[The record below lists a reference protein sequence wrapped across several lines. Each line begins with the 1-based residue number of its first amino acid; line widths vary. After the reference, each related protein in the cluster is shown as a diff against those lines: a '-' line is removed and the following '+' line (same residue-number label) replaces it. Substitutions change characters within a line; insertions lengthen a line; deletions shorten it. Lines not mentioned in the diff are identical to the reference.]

1 MEKETVLEIEFKEL
15 WNDKFAWKITK
26 QNEEILIRNEFKD
39 EELNVKS
46 FESPEFRKTE
56 NKLFIRGSVKRL
68 DDNISI
74 CNQEEKALIEEKV
87 KSINEKYGI
96 KKRWRGKYNEIYCYI
111 DEFFEIKTVYERET
125 EKDNERYKVGNYFEI
140 GKEALEYAEYMKKC
154 SLEWHEKNEII
165 DTYLLRTK
173 FLEDIDLMQYTGLK
187 DKNGK
192 EIYEGD
198 ILKYNFPYD
207 GRLKHVSL
215 VKFVE
220 TEASFGIKDRYGN
233 EIPLY
238 RIAANN
244 YFEVIGNI
252 YENEELLKSEEK
264 ND

>member
-1 MEKETVLEIEFKEL
+1 MREIKFRIWDYDLKRFVEQEF
-15 WNDKFAWKITK
+15 NF
-26 QNEEILIRNEFKD
+26 LINSKGE
-39 EELNVKS
+39 
-46 FESPEFRKTE
+46 
-56 NKLFIRGSVKRL
+56 LFIFRN
-68 DDNISI
+68 DNLTFFYK
-74 CNQEEKALIEEKV
+74 EP
-87 KSINEKYGI
+87 Y
-96 KKRWRGKYNEIYCYI
+96 EI
-111 DEFFEIKTVYERET
+111 
-125 EKDNERYKVGNYFEI
+125 
-140 GKEALEYAEYMKKC
+140 
-154 SLEWHEKNEII
+154 
-165 DTYLLRTK
+165 
-173 FLEDIDLMQYTGLK
+173 MQHTGLK
-187 DKNGK
+187 DKNGQ